1 MHSPQIQ
8 RKKPKRRR
16 RCLILIFFFLP
27 FNSRFFGFLV
37 GEDNSGAGEGG
48 KVWIIFKEDQPT

>member
-8 RKKPKRRR
+8 QKKPKGRT
-16 RCLILIFFFLP
+16 RCLILP